1 MKLPKV
7 VKLAFCIVNFL
18 ILLAGF
24 CGVAGAADQETLERL
39 QQLIEQQE
47 EQIKIQAEAL
57 QAQERQLKTQAEALK
72 ALKARVEAMATE
84 KAGADEKAAETAKS
98 AAEADKTAPVAKAE
112 ADKPARKVE
121 GIDLRKYEERR
132 QHKESR
138 SFQLSDTE
146 TAVTISGYT
155 KLSVIHDFDKIE
167 SPTKFITSKI
177 VVDGQPAGV
186 PSSRTV
192 LTANASRFII
202 GTATP
207 TDYGKLTTL
216 LSVDFMGNSDSTTP
230 DLRLRQ
236 AWGKL
241 DDFFWGGSLKAG
253 QAWSTME
260 DVSALPET
268 MDFQGP
274 NGSNQNRQPLIRWNR
289 DFGDKYSLWLAA
301 EDPAS
306 NIENGDGKTRWPDGV
321 MALQYKGGWGHL
333 KSGLILRPI
342 IGEPDSGGGDESRL
356 GGGATLAGVI
366 NLPILA
372 QKDNFK
378 SRFTYGQGIGSY
390 ENESGVPDGVMDGD
404 DLNLLPLFAG
414 YGALQHWWSESWRS
428 NAVFGWLKV
437 DNRKGQTDTSL
448 ERTLYTALNLVW
460 SPIKQMD
467 MGGEVLWGQ
476 RKNKNG
482 ADGHAT
488 RIQFST
494 RYVF

>member
-1 MKLPKV
+1 MKLPKL

-18 ILLAGF
+18 ILLFGF
-24 CGVAGAADQETLERL
+24 CGVAGAADQQTVERL
-39 QQLIEQQE
+39 QQLIEQQ
-47 EQIKIQAEAL
+47 
-57 QAQERQLKTQAEALK
+57 QAQLK
-72 ALKARVEAMATE
+72 AQQQALEAQTKALEDLKIRVEALTKEEAAVE
-84 KAGADEKAAETAKS
+84 EKAAEAERLATE
-98 AAEADKTAPVAKAE
+98 AAKTAPVAKAE
-112 ADKPARKVE
+112 ADKPAREVE

-132 QHKESR
+132 QHKEST
-138 SFQLSDTE
+138 SFQLPDTE

-177 VVDGQPAGV
+177 VVDGQPSGV

-216 LSVDFMGNSDSTTP
+216 ISVDFMGNSDSTTP

-306 NIENGDGKTRWPDGV
+306 NIENGDGRTRWPDGV

-342 IGEPDSGGGDESRL
+342 IGEPDSGGGDDSQL

-366 NLPILA
+366 NLPILGE
-372 QKDNFK
+372 KDNFK
-378 SRFTYGQGIGSY
+378 GRFTYGRGLGSY

-404 DLNLLPLFAG
+404 ELNLLPLFAG
-414 YGALQHWWSESWRS
+414 YGALQHWWSDSWRS
-428 NAVFGWLKV
+428 NAVFGWLRV
-437 DNRKGQTDTSL
+437 YNRKGQTDTSL
-448 ERTLYTALNLVW
+448 QRTLYSALNLVW
-460 SPIKQMD
+460 SPIQQMD
-467 MGGEVLWGQ
+467 IGGEVLWGQ
-476 RKNKNG
+476 RNNKNG